1 VFRIVARRMK
11 TMRLLLLLLLLHV
24 AAAVCWLGAFPG
36 TSSAQQQRVLHHHP
50 QGNVPLGSSSLGVG
64 LQRLLEEAKPVD
76 AAAGEETDSSSLHDN
91 FHNYYYGQLLSSSS
105 SSSSTT
111 RERHLTNSRNMSF
124 LSNYV
129 LQYVGCA
136 GIVSVAESS
145 PDDYDDYYPG
155 TKILQME
162 SLVRFALCPRGGDD
176 ASKTTSRSSS
186 CSAHSRG
193 RCRTGGGGEY
203 VVRMSTFL
211 QAYTE
216 NQLTEEERTC
226 EMVRR
231 SCNCG
236 ADNTNNEE
244 SCEPNCYAQNGH
256 NECIEYQGQEA
267 FHVQRYLQCAGT
279 YTL

>member
-1 VFRIVARRMK
+1 
-11 TMRLLLLLLLLHV
+11 
-24 AAAVCWLGAFPG
+24 
-36 TSSAQQQRVLHHHP
+36 
-50 QGNVPLGSSSLGVG
+50 
-64 LQRLLEEAKPVD
+64 
-76 AAAGEETDSSSLHDN
+76 
-91 FHNYYYGQLLSSSS
+91 
-105 SSSSTT
+105 
-111 RERHLTNSRNMSF
+111 MSF

-145 PDDYDDYYPG
+145 PDDYDSYYPG
-155 TKILQME
+155 TKVLQME

-176 ASKTTSRSSS
+176 ASSSSTSRSSS

-193 RCRTGGGGEY
+193 RCRTGGGGGGEY

-216 NQLTEEERTC
+216 NLLTEEERTC

-231 SCNCG
+231 SCGCD
-236 ADNTNNEE
+236 DNNDETN
-244 SCEPNCYAQNGH
+244 CEPNCYAQNGH

-267 FHVQRYLQCAGT
+267 FHVQRYLQCTGT
-279 YTL
+279 HTLLRCCCCCCCVVFGRAARRGSLRSPHSQKTLVARI